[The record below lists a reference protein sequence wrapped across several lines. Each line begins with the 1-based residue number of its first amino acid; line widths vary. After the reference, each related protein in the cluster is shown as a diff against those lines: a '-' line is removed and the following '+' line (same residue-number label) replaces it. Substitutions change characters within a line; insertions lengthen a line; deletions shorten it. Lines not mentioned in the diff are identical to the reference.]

1 MTQPELEQ
9 RIRERA
15 QELLAAEEVACVIGY
30 SAGTA
35 PLRAAPFFART
46 ADDCGRLVFNQSCAN
61 NLALYLVR
69 PRERVAILAKGC
81 DARSVVTLLGEQQC
95 QREQVRII
103 GLPCR
108 GMISERAVR
117 ACLEAPLRD
126 VRGVRD
132 EGEALIIELAG
143 GEQSLPRDE
152 VLMGNCRTCP
162 VTTPA
167 VYDELLGDP
176 IEARHEEYALLAELE
191 AMGPAERRAF
201 WERELGRCI
210 RCYACRQVCPSCH
223 CPECFADSL
232 APQWALS
239 GGAQYSGNWMWH
251 VGRAQHLAGRCSA
264 CGNCE
269 RACPVSIPLMLFNK
283 WMERAV
289 QQQLSYAVGLQEG
302 QPQLA
307 ALFRPPGSD
316 RKSVV

>member
-15 QELLAAEEVACVIGY
+15 KELLAAEEVTCVLGY
-30 SAGTA
+30 AAGTA

-46 ADDCGRLVFNQSCAN
+46 PEDCDRLVFNQACAN
-61 NLALYLVR
+61 NLALYLVH
-69 PRERVAILAKGC
+69 PREQTAILAKGC
-81 DARSVVTLLGEQQC
+81 DARSVVTLLGEEQLR
-95 QREQVRII
+95 REQVRII

-108 GMISERAVR
+108 GMVSENALRAR
-117 ACLEAPLRD
+117 LEAPLRD

-132 EGEALIIELAG
+132 GGEAIVIELAG
-143 GEQSLPRDE
+143 GEQAVPRDE
-152 VLMGNCRTCP
+152 VLLSNCRTCP

-167 VYDELLGDP
+167 VCDELLGERVEPRPPED
-176 IEARHEEYALLAELE
+176 YALLAELE
-191 AMGPAERRAF
+191 ALDPAERRAF
-201 WERELGRCI
+201 WERELSRCL

-232 APQWALS
+232 APQWVLS
-239 GGAQYSGNWMWH
+239 GGAQFAGNWMWH

-269 RACPVSIPLMLFNK
+269 RACPVNIPLMLFNK

-289 QQQLSYAVGLQEG
+289 QQQLSYDAGLEEG

-307 ALFRPPGSD
+307 ALFRPPGA
-316 RKSVV
+316 